1 MEASSNEM
9 VTDRVVIFLSLTFLP
24 NIMQKS
30 RNDSTLGHYRIIEC
44 RL

>member
-30 RNDSTLGHYRIIEC
+30 RNDSTLGHNRIIE
-44 RL
+44 